1 MRPLKWQ
8 VKSSKVCHLV
18 TSQGVH
24 SSLSIFA
31 QKYLRKCKDTYFILQ
46 NKYLHIYEDTFG
58 AKILRDYCVL
68 STNACIFLYTDT
80 TRRSKRQFPHKTIL
94 LPHCGC
100 GSGWQHQYQLFCLI
114 EQLTVSYIIIS
125 LLLYFSRGERDRDS
139 KSLCQIFWRLMI
151 LSNVCLSNTQQKLGK
166 IRFSFCSFQS
176 TKNLV
181 TTDKSFETFICLGN

>member
-8 VKSSKVCHLV
+8 VNLSKACHLI

-31 QKYLRKCKDTYFILQ
+31 QKYLRKCEITYFTLQ

-68 STNACIFLYTDT
+68 STSACIFLYTDT

-151 LSNVCLSNTQQKLGK
+151 LSNVCLSNTQYKARKNKILILFFPINQK
-166 IRFSFCSFQS
+166 F
-176 TKNLV
+176 
-181 TTDKSFETFICLGN
+181 GNY